1 VQTHIAI
8 CRRRRYPRHEVRH
21 PWLTRLLNAYHIS
34 DTATRAD
41 LERET
46 LRRGAAPACRSGCCV
61 CCVGQVIPVSAF
73 EIMGIYWYVAEVLSP
88 RKRQVVRTNLLA
100 HRPEHEAP
108 ACPFLVESACAV
120 YPLRPFICR
129 QHHVFGRACAM
140 GENLREQRPR
150 DIFNSAHDSARDM
163 AGELFPLFGVAEE
176 DIDWRFESGYVG
188 SRSRDLH
195 SLPLWNIITHMD
207 AAARRKRARNA

>member
-1 VQTHIAI
+1 MQTHIAI

-88 RKRQVVRTNLLA
+88 RKRQVVRANLLA

-108 ACPFLVESACAV
+108 ACPFLVERACGV
-120 YPLRPFICR
+120 YPLRPLICR

-140 GENLREQRPR
+140 GDNLR
-150 DIFNSAHDSARDM
+150 
-163 AGELFPLFGVAEE
+163 
-176 DIDWRFESGYVG
+176 
-188 SRSRDLH
+188 
-195 SLPLWNIITHMD
+195 
-207 AAARRKRARNA
+207 